1 VKVGKR
7 LAIALG
13 IYIAIIATFES
24 LIGYL
29 QPEAGST
36 LVITTMDESGG
47 ASDRVLSLLE
57 SNGQMYIAVNHWP
70 RAWYRRA
77 LANPKVEV
85 SIEGSK
91 NAYLAVP
98 VVDTDEHDRVQDDN
112 DTGIMFRILTGFPP
126 RYFIRLEPRAET
138 SG

>member
-98 VVDTDEHDRVQDDN
+98 VVDTAEHDRVQDDN

>member
-1 VKVGKR
+1 MKVGKR

-47 ASDRVLSLLE
+47 ANDRVLSLLE

-85 SIEGSK
+85 SIEGAK

-98 VVDTDEHDRVQDDN
+98 VVDTAEHDRVQDDN

>member
-1 VKVGKR
+1 MKVGKR